1 MLTIEIEGKI
11 NKMQGDKFKKA
22 YERASKAKK
31 ELELALIEFEE
42 LGIKVDVVYLSDKE
56 RKIRSSNGKCSTKVC
71 AY

>member
-42 LGIKVDVVYLSDKE
+42 LGIKVEVVYLSDKE
-56 RKIRSSNGKCSTKVC
+56 R
-71 AY
+71 

>member
-1 MLTIEIEGKI
+1 MLTIQLEGSMK
-11 NKMQGDKFKKA
+11 KMTGDKFKKA

-56 RKIRSSNGKCSTKVC
+56 R
-71 AY
+71 